1 LLEIRGESP
10 NAAQE
15 SAQRRG
21 TVLVRCLGLSAYTL
35 CERKRE
41 YGD

>member
-1 LLEIRGESP
+1 LLEICGETP

-15 SAQRRG
+15 SVQRRG
-21 TVLVRCLGLSAYTL
+21 TVLVRCLGLGAYTL

-41 YGD
+41 YGE